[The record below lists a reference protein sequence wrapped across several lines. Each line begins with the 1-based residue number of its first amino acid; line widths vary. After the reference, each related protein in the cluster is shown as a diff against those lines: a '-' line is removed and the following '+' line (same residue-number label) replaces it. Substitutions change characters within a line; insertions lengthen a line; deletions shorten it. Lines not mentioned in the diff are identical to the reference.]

1 MSPPQQ
7 AGQSISILAKTQNYL
22 QDKRK
27 RSQSQPPPDDKRTK
41 RKFDF
46 LSTANFNPRQAR
58 KADRDVEKSD
68 NSSALKL
75 SFEKN
80 TAAQH
85 IENSSRANSKKDER
99 QKLIKTPQFCSFQK
113 FEFALQSHRRFVQT
127 LVWELSNF

>member
-46 LSTANFNPRQAR
+46 LSTANFNNFNPRQAR
-58 KADRDVEKSD
+58 KADRDANKSD
-68 NSSALKL
+68 KHCDISSALKL
-75 SFEKN
+75 SLEKN
-80 TAAQH
+80 IAAKPV
-85 IENSSRANSKKDER
+85 EKLSNSKKDEKQR
-99 QKLIKTPQFCSFQK
+99 LIKTPQFCSFQK

-127 LVWELSNF
+127 LV

>member
-27 RSQSQPPPDDKRTK
+27 RSQSQPPPDDKGTK

-58 KADRDVEKSD
+58 KADRAVEKSD
-68 NSSALKL
+68 NSPTLKL
-75 SFEKN
+75 SLEKKI
-80 TAAQH
+80 AAPH

>member
-1 MSPPQQ
+1 MSPTQP
-7 AGQSISILAKTQNYL
+7 ASRQSISILAKTQNYL

-27 RSQSQPPPDDKRTK
+27 RSQSQPPPDDKGTK

-58 KADRDVEKSD
+58 KADRDVEKRSD

-75 SFEKN
+75 SSEKN
-80 TAAQH
+80 INAQH
-85 IENSSRANSKKDER
+85 IENSSSRGANSKKDER

-127 LVWELSNF
+127 LV